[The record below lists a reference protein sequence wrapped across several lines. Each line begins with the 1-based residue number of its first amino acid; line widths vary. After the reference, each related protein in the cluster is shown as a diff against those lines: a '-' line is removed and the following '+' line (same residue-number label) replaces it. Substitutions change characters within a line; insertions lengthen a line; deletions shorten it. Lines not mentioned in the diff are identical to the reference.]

1 MDEIDIRQAEM
12 LKTLAH
18 PLRLGIVHQLAVG
31 PAGVASIA
39 THLGISQPNAS
50 QHLAVMRASG
60 VVIAERN
67 GREVCYRLFDPEIVT
82 ACESCTASSSGGSIT
97 SPHSRS
103 IAHPAGRRRRSR
115 HPNQQGRHHGPT
127 AQPDPVLGHR

>member
-1 MDEIDIRQAEM
+1 MVGVMDEIDIRQAEM

-18 PLRLGIVHQLAVG
+18 PLRLGIVHQLAGG

-39 THLGISQPNAS
+39 TQLGISQPNAS

-82 ACESCTASSSGGSIT
+82 ACEIMHRVLQRRIDHLAALSSQRSSGVAIPPLAASE
-97 SPHSRS
+97 
-103 IAHPAGRRRRSR
+103 PAR
-115 HPNQQGRHHGPT
+115 
-127 AQPDPVLGHR
+127 